1 MKSPNS
7 LLQELLQTV
16 PNLNSQVYF
25 KASLTALSH
34 AMEDLLLLGTD
45 KPLVISNFQ
54 QERFY
59 RQENRRYQR
68 IAQFTDQIYVL
79 AAPESDFATTSSAYE
94 VIPLDP
100 EDDLAQEWHLIIVGT
115 EYAAC
120 IVCQEFASQVDGVSL
135 DETRQFKGIWSFD
148 HKVSTTAAQILLD
161 KILFYRPELT
171 EKVES
176 TKLQYGLTTNN
187 LSQIPSIQSSKID
200 AKLFTERL
208 VTYLQSSLYKQIK
221 AYRTIT
227 KKERNERLIN
237 AITTTI
243 RNSLK
248 PEEIFQVTVQ
258 ELGKIFRNCRCLL
271 YRYNNNENETIT
283 RIEYEW
289 VSIGVSSL
297 KGQIW
302 SLANHPLFQEV
313 LASQQTIA
321 IADTTQD
328 LGIKAN
334 PYLSTQ
340 LAQWQ
345 IKSCLIVPIYYQE
358 NWLGILELHH
368 CGTSAHIW
376 SESERG
382 LVEAI
387 ANQVAAAF
395 IQGEAY
401 NNLESFN
408 QQLAALE
415 RSQSNLIAI
424 VGHEL
429 RTPLSTILVCLE
441 SLANEPDMPPDY
453 QQSMLEIALT
463 DLERMRLLIQDF
475 LTLSRLEGGWMRWQL
490 EPISLETTLDLVISS
505 LKEPSSSKTLPQ
517 ILLQIP
523 QDLPL
528 VQVDGEGLTEVLA
541 KLLDNACKFTNP
553 DGKITIC
560 ARVLNPEIP
569 SSSQTQSNLKQMLEV
584 IIKDTGRGIEANQLE
599 AIFERFYQEENFLR
613 RTIGGTG
620 LGLAI
625 CRQIIQQLGGNIWAV
640 SPGKNKGSELHFTLA
655 IA

>member
-34 AMEDLLLLGTD
+34 AMEDLLLVGTD
-45 KPLVISNFQ
+45 KPLVIANFQ

-68 IAQFTDQIYVL
+68 IAKFTDQIYVL
-79 AAPESDFATTSSAYE
+79 AAPESDFATASTSYE
-94 VIPLDP
+94 VIPLEP

-148 HKVSTTAAQILLD
+148 HKVSTTAAQLLLD
-161 KILFYRPELT
+161 KILVYRPELT

-176 TKLQYGLTTNN
+176 TKLQYGLTNKK
-187 LSQIPSIQSSKID
+187 LSQIPSSQSSKID

-237 AITTTI
+237 AVTTTI

-271 YRYNNNENETIT
+271 YCYNNGNETIT
-283 RIEYEW
+283 PIEHEW

-313 LASQQTIA
+313 LASEQTIA

-345 IKSCLIVPIYYQE
+345 IKSCLIVPICYQE

-401 NNLESFN
+401 NNLESLN

-490 EPISLETTLDLVISS
+490 EPISLQTTLDLVISS

-517 ILLQIP
+517 ILLQLP
-523 QDLPL
+523 PDLPL

-553 DGKITIC
+553 DGKITIS
-560 ARVLNPEIP
+560 ARIFNPEIP
-569 SSSQTQSNLKQMLEV
+569 SSSQNQPNPKQMLEV

-625 CRQIIQQLGGNIWAV
+625 CRQIIQQLGGKIWAI
-640 SPGKNKGSELHFTLA
+640 SAGKNKGSELHFTLA

>member
-7 LLQELLQTV
+7 LLQELLQAV
-16 PNLNSQVYF
+16 PNLDSQVYF
-25 KASLTALSH
+25 KASLTAISH

-45 KPLVISNFQ
+45 KPLVIANFQ

-59 RQENRRYQR
+59 RQERRRYQR
-68 IAQFTDQIYVL
+68 IARFTDQIYIL
-79 AAPESDFATTSSAYE
+79 AAPESDFANASTPYE
-94 VIPLDP
+94 VITFNP
-100 EDDLAQEWHLIIVGT
+100 EEDLAQEWHLIIIGN

-120 IVCQEFASQVDGVSL
+120 IVCREFASFIDGVSL
-135 DETRQFKGIWSFD
+135 DEARQFQGIWSFD
-148 HKVSTTAAQILLD
+148 RKVSTTAAQLLLD
-161 KILFYRPELT
+161 KILVFRPELA

-176 TKLQYGLTTNN
+176 AKLKYSLTTKN
-187 LSQIPSIQSSKID
+187 LPRISPGYSSPID
-200 AKLFTERL
+200 TKLFTERL
-208 VTYLQSSLYKQIK
+208 VRYLQSSLYKQIE

-227 KKERNERLIN
+227 KKEHNERLIN
-237 AITTTI
+237 VITSAI
-243 RNSLK
+243 RNSLN
-248 PEEIFQVTVQ
+248 PGEIFQVTAQ
-258 ELGKIFRNCRCLL
+258 ELGQTFNNCRCLL
-271 YRYNNNENETIT
+271 YRYNHSGATVP
-283 RIEYEW
+283 IEHEW

-297 KGQIW
+297 KGEIW
-302 SLANHPLFQEV
+302 SLANHPLFQDV
-313 LASQQTIA
+313 LASEQTIA

-334 PYLSTQ
+334 PGLSTQ
-340 LAQWQ
+340 LAQWK
-345 IKSCLIVPIYYQE
+345 IRSCLLVPIRYQE
-358 NWLGILELHH
+358 NCLGILELHH
-368 CGTSAHIW
+368 CGTSAHVW
-376 SESERG
+376 SDSERA

-395 IQGEAY
+395 IQSEAY
-401 NNLESFN
+401 NNLESLN
-408 QQLAALE
+408 QQLADLE

-441 SLANEPDMPPDY
+441 SLTNEPDMPADY
-453 QQSMLEIALT
+453 QQSMLEIALI

-505 LKEPSSSKTLPQ
+505 FKEPSSSKTVPQ
-517 ILLQIP
+517 ILLQLP
-523 QDLPL
+523 SDLPL

-541 KLLDNACKFTNP
+541 KLLGNACKFTNP

-560 ARVLNPEIP
+560 AKVINPATS
-569 SSSQTQSNLKQMLEV
+569 SSSQNQPHRKEMLEV
-584 IIKDTGRGIEANQLE
+584 IIKDTGRGIEPNQLE

-625 CRQIIQQLGGNIWAV
+625 CRQIIQQLGGEIWAF
-640 SPGKNKGSELHFTLA
+640 SAGKNQGSEFHFTLA

>member
-148 HKVSTTAAQILLD
+148 YKVSTTAAQLLLD

-176 TKLQYGLTTNN
+176 TKLQYGLTNKK
-187 LSQIPSIQSSKID
+187 LSQISSSQSSQID

-227 KKERNERLIN
+227 QKERNERLIN

-271 YRYNNNENETIT
+271 YRYNNENETIT
-283 RIEYEW
+283 PIEYEW

-313 LASQQTIA
+313 LASEQTIA

-328 LGIKAN
+328 LGIKTN

-345 IKSCLIVPIYYQE
+345 IKSCLIVPICYQE
-358 NWLGILELHH
+358 NCLGILELHH

-401 NNLESFN
+401 NNLESLN

-441 SLANEPDMPPDY
+441 SLANEPDMSPDY

-560 ARVLNPEIP
+560 AKVFNPEI
-569 SSSQTQSNLKQMLEV
+569 SSSPQNQSNLKQMLEV

-640 SPGKNKGSELHFTLA
+640 SAGKNKGSELHFTLA